1 VTERL
6 AGAQRCHGGPTPT
19 WFLLVWQPDGVTI
32 PAIRIEG
39 ISAVTLVTGDM
50 GRAVSFYLALGL
62 EMTYGGPAARF
73 TSFRAGAEHIN
84 LELGANGVP
93 PNTRWGRV
101 VLWVDDV
108 DAIYRRVVEAGFTPT
123 ASPRDASWGERYF
136 HVHDPDGH
144 ELSLACPLPATDQ
157 RS

>member
-1 VTERL
+1 M
-6 AGAQRCHGGPTPT
+6 
-19 WFLLVWQPDGVTI
+19 LLVWQPDGVTD
-32 PAIRIEG
+32 PSSRIEG
-39 ISAVTLVTGDM
+39 VSAVTLVTGNM
-50 GRAVSFYLALGL
+50 ETAVSFYLALGL

-73 TSFRAGAEHIN
+73 TSFRAGAGHIN
-84 LELGANGVP
+84 LELGANGVR

-108 DAIYRRVVEAGFTPT
+108 DAMYRRVVEAGFTPT

-144 ELSLACPLPATDQ
+144 ELSLARPLPATDQ
-157 RS
+157 RP